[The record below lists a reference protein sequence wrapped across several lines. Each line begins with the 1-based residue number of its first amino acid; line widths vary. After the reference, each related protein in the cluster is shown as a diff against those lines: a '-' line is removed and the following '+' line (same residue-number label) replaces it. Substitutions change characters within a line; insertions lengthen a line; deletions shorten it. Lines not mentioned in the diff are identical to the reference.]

1 MYDTAGIRKTNN
13 VIEKKGIELAADI
26 IKKSNLILSL
36 SENDSFLY
44 NTLEKNLLK
53 SKKNKIIKVKTK
65 VDIKKSKNKNL
76 NKNADIEISSKTN
89 FGINSLLEKI
99 YLYLSSLEPKET
111 SLITSERQILH
122 SKKALIALK
131 RIKNLSIFEETEL
144 IAEELRLASK
154 HISNI
159 TLIDNEDVLDKIF
172 SSLYR
177 QINGKEL

>member
-1 MYDTAGIRKTNN
+1 MN
-13 VIEKKGIELAADI
+13 
-26 IKKSNLILSL
+26 
-36 SENDSFLY
+36 SFF
-44 NTLEKNLLK
+44 EC
-53 SKKNKIIKVKTK
+53 IP
-65 VDIKKSKNKNL
+65 
-76 NKNADIEISSKTN
+76 TN

-159 TLIDNEDVLDKIF
+159 TSLIDNEDVLDKIF
-172 SSLYR
+172 SSFC
-177 QINGKEL
+177 IGK